1 VGQILIYRRLA
12 IVLLAAFMAGSAAAQ
27 DKKWQ
32 IDNNHSA
39 AQFAVKHLGISTV
52 RGRFNK
58 MSGTVQY
65 DPADATKTTIEAT
78 IEASSIDT
86 RIEMRDRDLR
96 SPNYF
101 DVEKFPTLTF
111 KSKRVEAAGRE
122 HVKVIGDLT
131 IKGVTKE
138 VVLDVDAPSPPLKD
152 PRGNEHIGTAATTKL
167 NRHDFGIGGN
177 GPVVGDNV
185 TITIDLEL
193 IRPASA
199 Q

>member
-1 VGQILIYRRLA
+1 MLV
-12 IVLLAAFMAGSAAAQ
+12 GSAAAEER
-27 DKKWQ
+27 KWQ

-39 AQFAVKHLGISTV
+39 AQFAVKHLGLSTV

-58 MSGTVQY
+58 MSGVVQY
-65 DPADATKTTIEAT
+65 DPADATKLT

-86 RIEMRDRDLR
+86 RIEMRDKDLR

-111 KSKRVEAAGRE
+111 KSKRVEAAGPG
-122 HVKVIGDLT
+122 HLKVIGDLT
-131 IKGVTKE
+131 IKGVTRE
-138 VVLDVDAPSPPLKD
+138 VALDVDAPSLPMKD

-167 NRHDFGIGGN
+167 NRHDFGVGGN
-177 GPVVGDNV
+177 GPVVGDDV
-185 TITIDLEL
+185 IITIDLEL
-193 IRPASA
+193 IKPASA